1 MSSTFPEGAP
11 DRANGPAAS
20 HDRSPAGPRVAPP
33 SSPPGAEPPTSLAP
47 ASTVPPPAPA
57 RPTFLWRLGG
67 VLKTLRPHQWFKNT
81 FVLAPVFFAK
91 DIFRVE
97 LLVRAASAFAIFC
110 LLAGAVYTMNDL
122 VDVDGDRAHPV
133 KRFRPIP
140 SGRVPLP
147 LAKVV
152 TLGLVGASLAA
163 ALALGQGFVLAA
175 LGYFALNIA
184 YSLRLKKIAYLDVMC
199 ISAGFVLRVVAGGL
213 ATDVWVSKYLLVCTA
228 LLALFLGFGKRRH
241 ELAQA
246 LAGSATKQR
255 AALEAYSPRALT
267 AALSLTL
274 AATLSIYTLYTLDP
288 DTKAFFHSDLLW
300 PTVVFPVVGMGRF
313 LYLVTHRPKAESPTQ
328 EMLRDVPFI
337 LNLIAWVLAVLW
349 LLYQLRPGVG

>member
-1 MSSTFPEGAP
+1 MSSASPKGTSNGAT
-11 DRANGPAAS
+11 
-20 HDRSPAGPRVAPP
+20 PP
-33 SSPPGAEPPTSLAP
+33 SGASRPVPASIPGSVPPAFLSSTPPPPEPPQPSF
-47 ASTVPPPAPA
+47 V
-57 RPTFLWRLGG
+57 WRLGG
-67 VLKTLRPHQWFKNT
+67 VIKTLRPHQWFKNT

-91 DIFRVE
+91 DIFRSD
-97 LLVRAASAFAIFC
+97 LLVRAASAFAVFC

-122 VDVDGDRAHPV
+122 VDVEGDRAHPV
-133 KRFRPIP
+133 KRRRPIP
-140 SGRVPLP
+140 SGRVPLS
-147 LAKVV
+147 LAKAV
-152 TLGLVGASLAA
+152 TAALVALSLAGSVA
-163 ALALGQGFVLAA
+163 LGTGFALAAF
-175 LGYFALNIA
+175 GYFGLNVA

-199 ISAGFVLRVVAGGL
+199 IAAGFVLRVVAGGL
-213 ATDVWVSKYLLVCTA
+213 ATGVKVSDYLLVCTA

-267 AALSLTL
+267 AALTLTC
-274 AATLSIYTLYTLDP
+274 AATLGVYTLYTLDST
-288 DTKAFFHSDLLW
+288 TKAFFHNDLLW
-300 PTVVFPVVGMGRF
+300 PTVVFPVIGMGRF

-349 LLYQLRPGVG
+349 LLYQLRPSVG